1 MKKALRSF
9 LLFFAFTSPVVLTF
23 AQSTKTTPQPK
34 VVNPY
39 LKPETG
45 KPLDQDPLLWDNYP
59 HSIDQSLT
67 LKNAYKE
74 ALANKDGYTM
84 VQLAKIEFDH
94 VYTYGNLTPSKMLN
108 EAYLIALQNKD
119 PFLAFYITN
128 FESKFN
134 LFSQFKPKEMV
145 DKTYELALLRKE
157 YRVLVKLSYLQDYY
171 GFSTV
176 SPVEMRKK
184 AIAMNSKA
192 LAHFPNPYDSPN
204 PDKSVKQDP
213 LTWADFPVSI
223 ENQQQFDELYIK
235 ALKIKDGYKLLQ
247 LKRYQQT
254 NRSSKRIDDNHK
266 IFQEI
271 AAIAWHNRDPYLS
284 YYLTLLDLKISYSPN
299 DSTFIAKTYEIALER
314 KEAPVLTMLA
324 DLIEQNKTESNLTAS
339 AIRTKA
345 AEIKK

>member
-1 MKKALRSF
+1 MKNAFRSF
-9 LLFFAFTSPVVLTF
+9 LLFVAFTCQVGLTF
-23 AQSTKTTPQPK
+23 AQPTPPQPK
-34 VVNPY
+34 VINPY
-39 LKPETG
+39 LNPEKD
-45 KPLDQDPLLWDNYP
+45 KPLDQDPLLWKNFPY
-59 HSIDQSLT
+59 SIDQSLT

-74 ALANKDGYTM
+74 ALANKDGYTI

-94 VYTYGNLTPSKMLN
+94 VYTYGNLTPGKMLN

-119 PFLAFYITN
+119 PFLAFYVTN

-134 LFSQFKPKEMV
+134 LFSLSKPKEMV

-171 GFSTV
+171 GMSTI
-176 SPVEMRKK
+176 SPAEMRKK
-184 AIAMNSKA
+184 AIAINSKS
-192 LAHFPNPYDSPN
+192 LAHYPNPYETPN
-204 PDKSVKQDP
+204 PEKPVKQDP
-213 LTWADFPVSI
+213 LTWTDFPVGI
-223 ENQQQFDELYIK
+223 ENQEQFDEWYVK
-235 ALKIKDGYKLLQ
+235 ALKNKDGYKLLQ

-284 YYLTLLDLKISYSPN
+284 YYLTQLDLKISYLPN

-314 KEAPVLTMLA
+314 KEAPVLILLA
-324 DLIEQNKTESNLTAS
+324 NLIEQNKTESNLNAS
-339 AIRTKA
+339 AVRAKA
-345 AEIKK
+345 TEIK